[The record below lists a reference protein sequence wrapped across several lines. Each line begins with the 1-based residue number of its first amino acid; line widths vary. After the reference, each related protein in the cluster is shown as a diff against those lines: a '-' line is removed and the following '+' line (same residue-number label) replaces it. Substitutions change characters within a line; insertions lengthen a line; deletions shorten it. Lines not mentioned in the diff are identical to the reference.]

1 MGNCMKKELS
11 VLEINKDFN
20 CRKTMK
26 LEEDDLLMGE
36 NNKENLHSSTTKIK
50 EVKIKITKKQLSE
63 LMGKADIEGLSIHQL
78 LTKLMNVDEDELH
91 RHHSWRP
98 ALHTILE
105 VGGFIDLFMLCI
117 YRRFLGVGD

>member
-1 MGNCMKKELS
+1 
-11 VLEINKDFN
+11 
-20 CRKTMK
+20 MK

-36 NNKENLHSSTTKIK
+36 NNKENIHSPTTKIK

-105 VGGFIDLFMLCI
+105 VN
-117 YRRFLGVGD
+117 

>member
-11 VLEINKDFN
+11 VLETNKD

-36 NNKENLHSSTTKIK
+36 NNKENIHSSTTKMN

-91 RHHSWRP
+91 RHRSWRP

-105 VGGFIDLFMLCI
+105 VN
-117 YRRFLGVGD
+117 